1 VKKALTSMLML
12 FGILAGL
19 LIGGS
24 SASATG
30 SATSCSNKTILSV
43 SVVVCDIDVNDNNVL
58 DGNDIWIEV
67 LNYVANN
74 NEINALTVDLDNL
87 TINVPVTAT
96 DVVNIKNVVV
106 QDLVVVAP
114 VINIG
119 GCGCPH

>member
-1 VKKALTSMLML
+1 MKKALTSMLML

-30 SATSCSNKTILSV
+30 SATGCHNGTVGLVNAVI
-43 SVVVCDIDVNDNNVL
+43 CDIDVDHNSVL

-74 NEINALTVDLDNL
+74 NEINALVVDLDKL
-87 TINVPVTAT
+87 TINVPVTVT
-96 DVVNIKNVVV
+96 DVLNISNVVV
-106 QDLVVVAP
+106 KDLVIIAP